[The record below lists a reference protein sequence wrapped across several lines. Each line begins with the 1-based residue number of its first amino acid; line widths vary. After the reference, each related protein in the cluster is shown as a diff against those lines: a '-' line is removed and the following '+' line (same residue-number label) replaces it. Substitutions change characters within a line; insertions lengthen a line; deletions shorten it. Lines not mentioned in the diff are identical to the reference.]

1 MNFPLESQA
10 QALRDAVEQIRAAEP
25 KARIR
30 AIADR
35 LDVPELAL
43 VAAGCGGIR
52 ARRLKE
58 PAQDI
63 LKELGV
69 LGRVMALTRNQWAV
83 HERHGRYEDVRAGK
97 SMGIALGP
105 DIDLRLFFNIWGSVW
120 AVQEGGRDSLQ
131 FFDRAGGALH
141 KVYVT
146 EETDRAAYEAL
157 VNRFLDPDPAWPEYG
172 ELPPP
177 EATPVTVAPEALR
190 GDWLAMQD
198 THEFHGLL
206 RKHQIDRLTALRG
219 AGEDLAQRVSNDLAE
234 RVINDVAAQAI
245 PFMCFVGNRGIVQ
258 IHSGPIARIM
268 RAGPWLNILE
278 PHFNLH
284 LDTTAI
290 AETWIVNRPTSDGWV
305 TSLECFTTTGEMV
318 VQFFGARKPGVPELA
333 SWRRLL
339 TGYCA
344 QPLAA

>member
-1 MNFPLESQA
+1 
-10 QALRDAVEQIRAAEP
+10 
-25 KARIR
+25 
-30 AIADR
+30 
-35 LDVPELAL
+35 VPELAL

-63 LKELGV
+63 LKELGA
-69 LGRVMALTRNQWAV
+69 LGRVMALTRNAWAV

-97 SMGIALGP
+97 SMGIVLGP
-105 DIDLRLFFNIWGSVW
+105 DIDLRLFFTAWASVW
-120 AVQEGGRDSLQ
+120 AVEDGGRESLQ
-131 FFDRAGGALH
+131 FFDCAGGALH

-157 VNRFLDPDPAWPEYG
+157 VARHLDPEAGWPG
-172 ELPPP
+172 FRALPPP
-177 EATPVTVAPEALR
+177 EATPVATAPEALR
-190 GDWLAMQD
+190 KDWLAMRD

-206 RKHQIDRLTALRG
+206 RKHQVSRLTALRG
-219 AGEDLAQRVSNDLAE
+219 AGEDLAQRVSGDLAE
-234 RVINDVAAQAI
+234 RMIGDVVAQAI
-245 PFMCFVGNRGIVQ
+245 PFMCFVGNHGIVQ
-258 IHSGPIARIM
+258 IHSGPIT
-268 RAGPWLNILE
+268 RALRTGAWFNILE

-290 AETWIVNRPTSDGWV
+290 AETWIVNRPTADGWV
-305 TSLECFTTTGEMV
+305 TSMECFTDGGDMI
-318 VQFFGARKPGVPELA
+318 VQFFGARKPGVPELE

-339 TGYCA
+339 SGYCA